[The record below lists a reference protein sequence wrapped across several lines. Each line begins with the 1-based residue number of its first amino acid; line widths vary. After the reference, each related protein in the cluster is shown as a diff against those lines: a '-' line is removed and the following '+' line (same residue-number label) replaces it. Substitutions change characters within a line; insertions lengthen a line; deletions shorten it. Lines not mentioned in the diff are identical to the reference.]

1 MTALRV
7 VLRAAAL
14 AWLAAGIG
22 AGMVGV
28 MVVLRDSV
36 LSDEAVVALAVG
48 LACTL
53 AGTLPAAVER
63 LSDWGEGEERE

>member
-1 MTALRV
+1 MKALRV

-28 MVVLRDSV
+28 MVVLRDSR

-48 LACTL
+48 LACTPES
-53 AGTLPAAVER
+53 GFDV
-63 LSDWGEGEERE
+63 SH